1 MECSVRQREAGAWH
15 VVVYCLGPFSC
26 RTPRLVEV
34 ESALLQHRP
43 HLPPQCRV
51 RCQRLCELH
60 AKSTPFPIVACGR
73 LSHCFLRRCDAAFGD
88 FQGHFAVLF
97 KGLECLVGA
106 CLDDGLSLL
115 TGVHALCTL
124 VLELLLH
131 VR

>member
-1 MECSVRQREAGAWH
+1 MLVRMSRNTVNVFRAELVECRNGVQCAAKRGRCMAWY

-26 RTPRLVEV
+26 RAPRLVEV

-51 RCQRLCELH
+51 RRQRLCELH

-73 LSHCFLRRCDAAFGD
+73 LIHCFLRSFDAAFGD

-97 KGLECLVGA
+97 KGL
-106 CLDDGLSLL
+106 
-115 TGVHALCTL
+115 
-124 VLELLLH
+124 
-131 VR
+131 